1 MEKKAKIGLLRWEKG
16 HVPMGLMQ
24 LEGLKGNSTNPES
37 YPFEVDMRHVEGA
50 CTETI
55 ITHPSQEVCDRFIE
69 IGKEMQA
76 EGVKAI
82 TGSCGFNAIF
92 QKQVSE
98 ALDIPVF
105 LSSLLQ
111 VPFALQTIAPSK
123 KVAVMTAYGSSLT
136 AEHFGYCGVDDMSRI
151 IVLGLEN
158 CPEWNSIFEKEDET
172 VDMDLVEKEIM
183 GTALGAV
190 KDHPEIGAFVL
201 ECTDLPPFG
210 PAIRDATGLPVYS
223 FSTMI
228 GYMALMLGEINLY

>member
-1 MEKKAKIGLLRWEKG
+1 MANNAKIGLLRWEKG
-16 HVPMGLMQ
+16 HVPVGLMQ
-24 LEGLKGNSTNPES
+24 LEALKGNSTNAES
-37 YPFEVDMRHVEGA
+37 YPFPVDMRHVEGA

-55 ITHPSQEVCDRFIE
+55 INHPSQEVCDRFIE

-76 EGVKAI
+76 EGIKAL

-111 VPFALQTIAPSK
+111 VPFALQIIAPSK

-136 AEHFGYCGVDDMSRI
+136 PEHFGYCGVNDMSRI

-158 CPEWNSIFEKEDET
+158 CPEWNSIFEKEDEP

-183 GTALGAV
+183 GTALDAV
-190 KDHPEIGAFVL
+190 KEHPDIGAFVL

-210 PAIRDATGLPVYS
+210 PAIRDATGLPVFS
-223 FSTMI
+223 FSTMA
-228 GYMALMLGEINLY
+228 GYMALMLGELNLY

>member
-1 MEKKAKIGLLRWEKG
+1 MANNAKIGLLRWEKG
-16 HVPMGLMQ
+16 HVPQGLMQ
-24 LEGLKGNSTNPES
+24 LEQLKGNSTNPES
-37 YPFEVDMRHVEGA
+37 YPFPVDMRHVEGA

-55 ITHPSQEVCDRFIE
+55 ITHPSQAVCDKFIE

-111 VPFALQTIAPSK
+111 IPFVAQIIAPNK
-123 KVAVMTAYGSSLT
+123 KIAVMTAYGASLT
-136 AEHFGYCGVDDMSRI
+136 AEHFKYCGVDDMSRI
-151 IVLGLEN
+151 IVLGLEG
-158 CPEWNSIFEKEDET
+158 CPEWNSIFEKEDES

-183 GTALGAV
+183 GTALDAV
-190 KDHPEIGAFVL
+190 KEHPEIGAFVL

-210 PAIRDATGLPVYS
+210 PAIREATGLPVFS

-228 GYMALMLGEINLY
+228 GYMAQMLGEVNLY

>member
-1 MEKKAKIGLLRWEKG
+1 
-16 HVPMGLMQ
+16 
-24 LEGLKGNSTNPES
+24 
-37 YPFEVDMRHVEGA
+37 
-50 CTETI
+50 
-55 ITHPSQEVCDRFIE
+55 
-69 IGKEMQA
+69 
-76 EGVKAI
+76 
-82 TGSCGFNAIF
+82 
-92 QKQVSE
+92 
-98 ALDIPVF
+98 
-105 LSSLLQ
+105 

-123 KVAVMTAYGSSLT
+123 KVAVMTAYGTSLT
-136 AEHFGYCGVDDMSRI
+136 AEHFGYCGVNDMSRI

-158 CPEWNSIFEKEDET
+158 CPEWNSIFEKEDEA

-210 PAIRDATGLPVYS
+210 PAIREATGLPVYS

>member
-105 LSSLLQ
+105 LSDHSTFKESSGNDCIRFKPYSRAFWLLR
-111 VPFALQTIAPSK
+111 S
-123 KVAVMTAYGSSLT
+123 G
-136 AEHFGYCGVDDMSRI
+136 
-151 IVLGLEN
+151 
-158 CPEWNSIFEKEDET
+158 
-172 VDMDLVEKEIM
+172 
-183 GTALGAV
+183 
-190 KDHPEIGAFVL
+190 
-201 ECTDLPPFG
+201 
-210 PAIRDATGLPVYS
+210 
-223 FSTMI
+223 
-228 GYMALMLGEINLY
+228 

>member
-1 MEKKAKIGLLRWEKG
+1 MANNAKIGLLRWEKG
-16 HVPMGLMQ
+16 HVPVGLMQ
-24 LEGLKGNSTNPES
+24 LEALKGNSTNAES
-37 YPFEVDMRHVEGA
+37 YPFPVDMRHVEGA

-55 ITHPSQEVCDRFIE
+55 INHPSQEVCDRFIE
-69 IGKEMQA
+69 IGREMQA
-76 EGVKAI
+76 EGIKAL

-111 VPFALQTIAPSK
+111 VPFALQIIAPSK

-136 AEHFGYCGVDDMSRI
+136 PEHFGYCGVNDMSRI

-158 CPEWNSIFEKEDET
+158 CPEWNSIFEKEDEP
-172 VDMDLVEKEIM
+172 VNMDLVEKEIM
-183 GTALGAV
+183 GTALDAV
-190 KDHPEIGAFVL
+190 KEHPEIGAFVL

-210 PAIRDATGLPVYS
+210 PAIRDATGLPVFS
-223 FSTMI
+223 FSTMA
-228 GYMALMLGEINLY
+228 GYMALMLGELNLY

>member
-1 MEKKAKIGLLRWEKG
+1 MANNAKIGLLRWEKG
-16 HVPMGLMQ
+16 HVPQGLMQ
-24 LEGLKGNSTNPES
+24 LEELKGNSTNPES
-37 YPFEVDMRHVEGA
+37 YPFPVDMRHVEGA

-55 ITHPSQEVCDRFIE
+55 ITHPSQEVCDKFIE

-76 EGVKAI
+76 EGIKAI

-111 VPFALQTIAPSK
+111 IPFVAQIIAPNK
-123 KVAVMTAYGSSLT
+123 KIAVMTAYGASLT
-136 AEHFGYCGVDDMSRI
+136 EEHFKYCGWTDMSRI
-151 IVLGLEN
+151 IVLGLEG
-158 CPEWNSIFEKEDET
+158 CKEWNSIFEKEDES
-172 VDMDLVEKEIM
+172 VDMDLVRDEIM
-183 GTALGAV
+183 GTALNAV
-190 KDHPEIGAFVL
+190 KEHPEIGAFVL

-210 PAIRDATGLPVYS
+210 PDIREKTGLPVFS

-228 GYMALMLGEINLY
+228 GYMAQMLGEVNLY